1 MYLNEEKQCCSL
13 TILTGIH
20 ADGIN
25 VCEVGHWRLHGST
38 GRPHVVEEEDGHS
51 REAKHTEP
59 CHTQDVCEEHKLKTK
74 ECHSVIKPFLK
85 CALFKKKKKSVVVF
99 TYHST
104 DASSTDGGLELAVQ
118 FLDCASCIET
128 LSKQN
133 DPIEEEK

>member
-59 CHTQDVCEEHKLKTK
+59 CHTQDVCEEHKLKTQ

-85 CALFKKKKKSVVVF
+85 CALFKKKKVWYLHTIPLMHRPQMVVLN
-99 TYHST
+99 SLC
-104 DASSTDGGLELAVQ
+104 SSLTALVV
-118 FLDCASCIET
+118 
-128 LSKQN
+128 
-133 DPIEEEK
+133 